1 MTQLALVYKKTTYH
15 IHFDFQLENIQL
27 SGFSYRCRDGDEATL
42 DHLQLLKEI
51 FMNFTKQFKA
61 GKKSIGY
68 GWDNEDSVRI
78 QLSLANEKIK
88 LSCEKE
94 GSEYHF
100 AIPVIDKAKILA
112 NLNNIVKTIKLEI
125 KDQK

>member
-1 MTQLALVYKKTTYH
+1 MTQLALVYKKTDYH
-15 IHFDFQLENIQL
+15 IHFDFHLENVQL
-27 SGFSYRCRDGDEATL
+27 SGFSYSYDSDEIL
-42 DHLQLLKEI
+42 DHLKLLKNI
-51 FMNFTKQFKA
+51 FKDFAKQFKA
-61 GKKSIGY
+61 GKKSIGA
-68 GWDNEDSVRI
+68 GWDSEDNVRI

-88 LSCEKE
+88 LSCEKD

-125 KDQK
+125 